1 MCKNV
6 KNVELET
13 EIDARYLKSPKK
25 ENSLKSTSQS
35 KHAELGEK
43 S

>member
-13 EIDARYLKSPKK
+13 EIDARYLKSPEK
-25 ENSLKSTSQS
+25 ENSLP
-35 KHAELGEK
+35 LNLNMRW
-43 S
+43 